1 LKHCFKCNELNNNN
15 VVNCVNCS
23 SKLTGAEKLED
34 GLKPEDRQRFK
45 FISFAGEGSFGR
57 VYRCQDIKLQKI
69 VALKLIKSECLG
81 NELFIDLFKRECEFS
96 KNIGE
101 EHLVSTLDFYIDDQ
115 YAYSV
120 MEYIEGI
127 ELNLY
132 LKNKKSLK
140 LNDFK
145 VIAAQIACGLH
156 FFHYHGLIHCDL
168 KPSNIMI
175 NGETLRVKLV
185 DFGLSHFKFE
195 ENILDK
201 DMVGGTRGYMSPEQE
216 AGVKALTPASDI
228 FSVGVIYYELLTGV
242 RPQYDPA
249 GELIPPSA
257 FCDVLLSSDDQNFFN
272 DDALDIDALSREVV
286 NIVDYLDLVVV
297 RCLQKEPRSRFKSIE
312 ELKAVIEKAG
322 HDFKLDIIFDKNY
335 SSAANDKPDSHKPG
349 AAPANSADTGGPD
362 RPAPS
367 PPARESSAIKKIK
380 HSTIMTKILA
390 EPEEQKTSK
399 TLLMKYNKPKVPK
412 NPDGSKPERAAELPA
427 SGPQANYSK
436 PSLRNLVEDKPKK
449 RGTVYRGE
457 KNDENIAMKYTITAV
472 GIAAAAAAAYIIYS
486 KYLI

>member
-1 LKHCFKCNELNNNN
+1 MKHCFKCNELNNNS

-23 SKLTGAEKLED
+23 SNLTAAEKLED
-34 GLKPEDRQRFK
+34 GLRPEDRQRFK

-69 VALKLIKSECLG
+69 AALKLIKPECLG

-101 EHLVSTLDFYIDDQ
+101 EHLVSTLDFFVDDQ

-120 MEYIEGI
+120 MEFIEGI

-132 LKNKKSLK
+132 IKNKKSLK
-140 LNDFK
+140 LNEFK
-145 VIAAQIACGLH
+145 TIAAQIASGLH

-175 NGETLRVKLV
+175 NDETLKVKLV

-201 DMVGGTRGYMSPEQE
+201 DMIGGTRGYMSPEQE

-228 FSVGVIYYELLTGV
+228 YSVGVIYYELLTGA
-242 RPQYDPA
+242 RPQYDA
-249 GELIPPSA
+249 EGELIPPSA
-257 FCDVLLSSDDQNFFN
+257 FCDVLLSSDDQNYFN
-272 DDALDIDALSREVV
+272 DESIDIDALSREVV
-286 NIVDYLDLVVV
+286 NIVDYLDLVVI

-322 HDFKLDIIFDKNY
+322 HDFKLDIVFDKNY
-335 SSAANDKPDSHKPG
+335 SAAANNAGADRSGAVSKTEDGAGRTEKN
-349 AAPANSADTGGPD
+349 AAPAASCEG
-362 RPAPS
+362 
-367 PPARESSAIKKIK
+367 SAIKKIK

-399 TLLMKYNKPKVPK
+399 TLLMKYNKPKAPK
-412 NPDGSKPERAAELPA
+412 NSVNKSEQTAEAAA
-427 SGPQANYSK
+427 ANYTK
-436 PSLRNLVEDKPKK
+436 PPIRTLADDRPKK

-457 KNDENIAMKYTITAV
+457 KKDENNALKYALTAA
-472 GIAAAAAAAYIIYS
+472 GIAAAGAASYIIYS